1 MTHLTLRL
9 DWSEQ
14 DLYGHINNVSYFKYQ
29 QAARVNFWEAI
40 GLTAQDG
47 TEGLGPLLAAANMR
61 FVLPLH
67 YPGTVRLET
76 EVSFLKNTSFG
87 LHHRMYDEAGTLC
100 AEGEDVV
107 VAFDYSAGEKK
118 LIPDSLRALLESHL
132 GSSEATPAPRES

>member
-29 QAARVNFWEAI
+29 QAARVNFWESI
-40 GLTAQDG
+40 GLAAQDG
-47 TEGLGPLLAAANMR
+47 RSGLGPSLAAVNTR
-61 FVLPLH
+61 FIRPLH

-76 EVSFLKNTSFG
+76 EVSFVKHTSFG
-87 LHHRMYDEAGTLC
+87 LRHRMYDEQGTLC

-107 VAFDYSAGEKK
+107 VVFNYGSGAKK
-118 LIPDSLRALLESHL
+118 PIPGDLRAKLTEHMPPAE
-132 GSSEATPAPRES
+132 EAFGE

>member
-29 QAARVNFWEAI
+29 QAARVAFWEAI

-47 TEGLGPLLAAANMR
+47 KSGIGPALAAVNMR
-61 FVLPLH
+61 FIRPLH
-67 YPGTVRLET
+67 YPGTVRLDT
-76 EVSFLKNTSFG
+76 EVTFVKTTSFG
-87 LHHRMYDEAGTLC
+87 LRHRMYNSAGVLC

-107 VAFDYSAGEKK
+107 VTFNYAVGEKQS
-118 LIPDSLRALLESHL
+118 LSPELRALLNEHL
-132 GSSEATPAPRES
+132 AETSG